1 MNPDILICPLCGGRL
16 EAAGGA
22 LHCASGH
29 AFDIASSG
37 YCNLM
42 RPGKLRNR
50 RSGDDAQMVSAR
62 RRFLSAGYY
71 RPLRDAV
78 TGVLRKYAKGGA
90 VLDAGCGEGYY
101 TNAFAADEAF
111 TGVLGVDASKYAVD
125 KAAKEARRLG
135 LSEATTYITAN
146 FTDMPVKG
154 GSAAAVTSIF
164 APCAYGEFSRVLAEG
179 GAAVV
184 VSAGERH
191 LYELKALLY
200 GSENVRENKKID
212 HGGAAAHFGFEVIG
226 NSRLEYRETVEGEE
240 TIAALYM
247 MTPYSKRTSRS
258 DADRLLGC
266 VSLNLN
272 FDFDI
277 TVLRKERANKA
288 T

>member
-1 MNPDILICPLCGGRL
+1 MNPSVLICPLCGDGL
-16 EAAGGA
+16 EGVDGA
-22 LHCASGH
+22 LRCASGH
-29 AFDIASSG
+29 AFDVAASG

-62 RRFLSAGYY
+62 RRFLSAEYY
-71 RPLRDAV
+71 RPLRDTV
-78 TGVLRKYAKGGA
+78 IGELRKYAKGGA

-101 TNAFAADEAF
+101 TNAFAADEVFA
-111 TGVLGVDASKYAVD
+111 GVIGVDASKYAVD

-135 LSEATTYITAN
+135 LSEVTTYITAN
-146 FTDMPVKG
+146 FTDMPVKS

-164 APCAYGEFSRVLAEG
+164 APCAYGEFSRVLEEG
-179 GAAVV
+179 GTAVI
-184 VSAGERH
+184 VSAGARH

-200 GSENVRENKKID
+200 GSGNVRENKQID
-212 HGGAAAHFGFEVIG
+212 HGGAAVPFGFEVIG
-226 NSRLEYRETVEGEE
+226 RSHLEYREAVEGEE

-258 DADRLLGC
+258 DADRLFGC
-266 VSLNLN
+266 DLLHLN
-272 FDFDI
+272 FDFEI
-277 TVLRKERANKA
+277 TVLRKERAEKA